1 MSANQVNL
9 NTDELKEFIGH
20 IVKNNQH
27 IQANGKIPV
36 AVNIEGEAGIG
47 KTTTILQIGK
57 ELGLDVVK
65 LNLAQIEELGDLTGF
80 PIKEFEVVKTTDD
93 GKKISKW
100 VPENIMPMYIQNK
113 YVPSGDKRMGYAAP
127 EWIQGKEEGG
137 ILILDDYS
145 RADQRFT
152 QAAMELIDRQKYISW
167 ELPKN
172 WHIVLT
178 SNPDNGD
185 YQVTSMDAAQKTRF
199 ITANLKFDTDCWARW
214 AEQNEIDSRCINFL
228 LMHPELVTQTTNA
241 RSITTFFNSIS
252 SIENFEEGLPLI
264 QMIGEG
270 SVGSEFATMFT
281 TFINNKLDKLV
292 TPKDMLTNN
301 SWEYVKGQLMGTIGK
316 DDAYR
321 ADISSIMALRFIN
334 YAVHYSTDNTVDQ
347 KIIDRITN
355 FITDKDIFTNDL
367 KYALIKGI
375 LNGNKLKFSKLMLNA
390 QIAAIAVK

>member
-1 MSANQVNL
+1 
-9 NTDELKEFIGH
+9 
-20 IVKNNQH
+20 
-27 IQANGKIPV
+27 
-36 AVNIEGEAGIG
+36 
-47 KTTTILQIGK
+47 
-57 ELGLDVVK
+57 
-65 LNLAQIEELGDLTGF
+65 
-80 PIKEFEVVKTTDD
+80 
-93 GKKISKW
+93 
-100 VPENIMPMYIQNK
+100 MYIQNK

-199 ITANLKFDTDCWARW
+199 ITAYLQFDTDCWARW

-252 SIENFEEGLPLI
+252 SIDSFEETLPLI

-270 SVGSEFATMFT
+270 SVGSEFATLFT

-292 TPKDMLTNN
+292 TPKEMLTNN
-301 SWEYVKGQLMGTIGK
+301 SWEYIKGQMMNAIGK

-334 YAVHYSTDNTVDQ
+334 YAVHYSTSNTVDQ

-355 FITDKDIFTNDL
+355 FITDKDVFTNDL
-367 KYALIKGI
+367 KYAIIKGI

>member
-9 NTDELKEFIGH
+9 NTDELKTFIGH

-27 IQANGKIPV
+27 IQADGKIPV

-93 GKKISKW
+93 GKKVAKW

-185 YQVTSMDAAQKTRF
+185 YQVTSMDSAQKTRF
-199 ITANLKFDTDCWARW
+199 ITAYLKFDADCWARW
-214 AEQNEIDSRCINFL
+214 AEQNNIDSRCINFL

-252 SIENFEEGLPLI
+252 SIENFEQDLPLI

-270 SVGSEFATMFT
+270 SVGSEFATLFT
-281 TFINNKLDKLV
+281 TFINNKLDKLI
-292 TPKDMLTNN
+292 TPKDMLTNS
-301 SWEYVKGQLMGTIGK
+301 SWEYVKGQMNACVGK

-321 ADISSIMALRFIN
+321 ADIASILALRFTN

-347 KIIDRITN
+347 KIIDRVTN

-375 LNGNKLKFSKLMLNA
+375 LNGSKKFTKLMLNA
-390 QIAAIAVK
+390 NIAAIAVK

>member
-9 NTDELKEFIGH
+9 NTDELKQFIGH

-27 IQANGKIPV
+27 IQADGKIPV

-80 PIKEFEVVKTTDD
+80 PIKEFEVIKTTDD
-93 GKKISKW
+93 GKKVTKW

-113 YVPSGDKRMGYAAP
+113 YVPSGEKRMGYATP
-127 EWIQGKEEGG
+127 EWIQGKEQGG

-145 RADQRFT
+145 RADQ
-152 QAAMELIDRQKYISW
+152 I
-167 ELPKN
+167 
-172 WHIVLT
+172 LT

-199 ITANLKFDTDCWARW
+199 ITAYLKFDVDCWARW
-214 AEQNEIDSRCINFL
+214 AEQNSIDSRCINFL

-252 SIENFEEGLPLI
+252 SIENFEQDLPLI

-270 SVGSEFATMFT
+270 SVGSEFATLFT
-281 TFINNKLDKLV
+281 TFINNKLDKLI
-292 TPKDMLTNN
+292 TPKEMLTNN
-301 SWEYVKGQLMGTIGK
+301 SWEYVKGQMGASIGK

-321 ADISSIMALRFIN
+321 ADIASIMALRFTN

-347 KIIDRITN
+347 KIIDRVTH

-367 KYALIKGI
+367 KHGIIKGI
-375 LNGNKLKFSKLMLNA
+375 LNGSKKFTKLMLNA
-390 QIAAIAVK
+390 NIAAIAVK